1 MVYNRLMNTLI
12 IQKKEQDF
20 ETIMKKAR
28 QVLFEL
34 EILRSEWEIKN
45 GLGKVYPSVKALI
58 KDMKAKM
65 AK

>member
-1 MVYNRLMNTLI
+1 MNTLI
-12 IQKKEQDF
+12 LQKKEQEF

-45 GLGKVYPSVKALI
+45 GLAKVYPSVKALM